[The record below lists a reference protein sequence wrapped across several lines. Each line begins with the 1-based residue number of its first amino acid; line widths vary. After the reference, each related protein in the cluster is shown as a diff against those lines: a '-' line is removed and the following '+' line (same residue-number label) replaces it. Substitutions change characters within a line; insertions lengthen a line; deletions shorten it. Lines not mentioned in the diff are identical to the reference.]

1 MGTRKDVGIQG
12 IPLRAFGVMDCVLHA
27 DEECTPVA
35 IQGRDDLRDRSETR
49 KWSNETR
56 RGAAA
61 AEELAERQESA
72 LALRKRILA
81 LVNHVD
87 GFLSRL
93 IEGGYRLRIGLEGAL
108 RDNEGRKLGGDVHIG
123 RL

>member
-1 MGTRKDVGIQG
+1 MPMKSACRG
-12 IPLRAFGVMDCVLHA
+12 P
-27 DEECTPVA
+27 
-35 IQGRDDLRDRSETR
+35 
-49 KWSNETR
+49 SNEATTLEICQKQE
-56 RGAAA
+56 GG
-61 AEELAERQESA
+61 LAETGRGSAATEEGAEHEESDPGA
-72 LALRKRILA
+72 PQRVID

-87 GFLSRL
+87 GFLRGL